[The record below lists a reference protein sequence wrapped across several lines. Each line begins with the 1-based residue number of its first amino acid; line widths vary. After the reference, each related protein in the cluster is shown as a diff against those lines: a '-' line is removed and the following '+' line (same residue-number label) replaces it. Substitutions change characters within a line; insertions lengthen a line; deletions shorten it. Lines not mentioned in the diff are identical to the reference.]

1 MLHEEYPAAL
11 DIAQWVIIFYRS
23 DKTGKVKHT
32 AVLYS
37 DVRFTCGDEGLFGV
51 QKSVW
56 GRKLFGE
63 SGCSASDAPKPV
75 ARG

>member
-1 MLHEEYPAAL
+1 MQYYTRITQQHKILHENQNVARGVPAAL

-37 DVRFTCGDEGLFGV
+37 DV
-51 QKSVW
+51 
-56 GRKLFGE
+56 
-63 SGCSASDAPKPV
+63 
-75 ARG
+75 